1 MSIAATCA
9 HCGHEL
15 RAKEKYAGKR
25 VKCPGCGQPVHVPA
39 AAPEPVADAASPAAR
54 PAAPPGMDDAEPG
67 PVDIQAGAGAT
78 AVAIKCPKCLYETR
92 IKSEFAGRRVK
103 CPKCRQTIAVPEPTD
118 PVPPKRP
125 ANAFAVGTLA
135 PSPLPSFAPDTLGQ
149 PAGSPAA
156 SLLEPDEAPWTTPHW
171 SDDDDDLPAGFP
183 PMAAGYP
190 MPPLDNRSSVFGEPQ
205 PAGALRRM
213 GGYIIDV
220 LPTLLL
226 FPLPLIPII
235 GPLMFGI
242 ALLIYWL
249 LRDIRGASLGKW
261 AMGTEIWWVNGGPAR
276 GGRCVMR
283 NLTLA
288 IGPTIS
294 MLLGFLSVLALL
306 IPPLLPLVAYGGLL
320 VVAAINFFVILT
332 ELIILLVT
340 GRRFGDRFAGTRV
353 VMKPVAPGQGGG
365 VYGAPYGM
373 PAR

>member
-1 MSIAATCA
+1 MSIAVNCA
-9 HCGHEL
+9 QCGHEM

-25 VKCPGCGQPVHVPA
+25 VKCPECGQPVQVPDAPEVAGTAAAVKAPA
-39 AAPEPVADAASPAAR
+39 AED
-54 PAAPPGMDDAEPG
+54 AAPPPAGDGEPG
-67 PVDIQAGAGAT
+67 PVDIQAGSGSAS
-78 AVAIKCPKCLYETR
+78 VALKCPKCFYEKR
-92 IKSEFAGRRVK
+92 IKSELAGKQVK
-103 CPKCRQTIAVPEPTD
+103 CPKCRQTMTVHRVADGMPMPASPMD
-118 PVPPKRP
+118 QKPP
-125 ANAFAVGTLA
+125 N
-135 PSPLPSFAPDTLGQ
+135 LPSFAPDTVGQ
-149 PAGSPAA
+149 HAGSPAT
-156 SLLEPDEAPWTTPHW
+156 SLLEPDEPPWTTPKW
-171 SDDDDDLPAGFP
+171 SDNDDDLPLGFPAMAAGFP
-183 PMAAGYP
+183 MAPAG
-190 MPPLDNRSSVFGEPQ
+190 NRSSVFGEPR

-242 ALLIYWL
+242 ALLVYWL

-288 IGPTIS
+288 VGPTIS

-320 VVAAINFFVILT
+320 VVAAINFFVIIT
-332 ELIILLVT
+332 ELGMLLVT

-365 VYGAPYGM
+365 MYGAGYGM
-373 PAR
+373 PTG